1 MTSRSG
7 FCQKDRPNSVTVYVI
22 RLTNSDVGWLRVSKY
37 PRPPGVCLG
46 TNSVRRR
53 TSTPHPDP
61 NRRSALARDSA
72 HAQAFDLLPNPPI
85 PRGREANAEWRV
97 ARAEGRG
104 RGVGRNTARFR
115 RSFLRSGLSPTPVS
129 QATAAPVVGLKPG
142 LHGLR
147 LRGGGSP
154 CGYSAPGAG
163 GSLCGQ
169 PLNLDFV
176 GMLLG
181 LREVVEHLLAQPA
194 LGRAA
199 ETFGKPDCH
208 FR

>member
-1 MTSRSG
+1 MLGGSG
-7 FCQKDRPNSVTVYVI
+7 EQAPAATRRLPRHQQRTPEGFDPTPTPTVGASSLAI
-22 RLTNSDVGWLRVSKY
+22 QRT
-37 PRPPGVCLG
+37 PRPSTSSLILPFPGG
-46 TNSVRRR
+46 
-53 TSTPHPDP
+53 
-61 NRRSALARDSA
+61 
-72 HAQAFDLLPNPPI
+72 
-85 PRGREANAEWRV
+85 GRPTAEWRV
-97 ARAEGRG
+97 TRAEGRG